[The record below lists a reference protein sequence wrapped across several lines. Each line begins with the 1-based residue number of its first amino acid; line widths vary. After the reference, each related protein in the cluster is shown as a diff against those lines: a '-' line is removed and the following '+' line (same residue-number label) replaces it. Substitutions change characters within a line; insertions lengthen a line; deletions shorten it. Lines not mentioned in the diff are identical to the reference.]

1 MILEFKVLL
10 QEKEVDAK
18 LINKRNVRHCYLRII
33 ENNSI
38 QITANKYFSLD
49 EAKDLIKR
57 KEEWILSHLNKKSS
71 KISDDK
77 FFYLG
82 ELFEK
87 KDFDDTHW
95 ETVRGPHDGARKGP
109 FDEMN
114 DIQITKIKEAEG
126 PFITVDF
133 TLPIAVNDNAE
144 FYCRHKLPFVMG
156 TTGGDRV
163 MLEKEVCNA
172 SIPAVIAPNMAKQIV
187 GFQAMMAYAAEN
199 FPGLFDGYSLE
210 IRESHQQTKV
220 DTSGTAKAMVTY
232 FNKLGVNFT
241 ENDIIK
247 IRDPEIQQHE
257 WKIPEQYVNGHA
269 WHTYTLDAPDKTARF
284 QFSHNINGR
293 DIYSWGTFDAILF
306 LQKKI
311 DAQIKGKVF
320 TMIDVLKGG

>member
-1 MILEFKVLL
+1 MKRIKVMVNGMPGNVAGNIAKHILKDDRFELVRYSTTGPDILDSRYLIDDIPVQLL
-10 QEKEVDAK
+10 TPDVRDAE
-18 LINKRNVRHCYLRII
+18 II
-33 ENNSI
+33 
-38 QITANKYFSLD
+38 
-49 EAKDLIKR
+49 R
-57 KEEWILSHLNKKSS
+57 
-71 KISDDK
+71 
-77 FFYLG
+77 
-82 ELFEK
+82 
-87 KDFDDTHW
+87 
-95 ETVRGPHDGARKGP
+95 
-109 FDEMN
+109 
-114 DIQITKIKEAEG
+114 IKEAEG

-133 TLPIAVNDNAE
+133 TLPLAVNDNAK
-144 FYCRHKLPFVMG
+144 FYCRHELPFVMG

-232 FNKLGVNFT
+232 FNKLGVNFA

-257 WKIPEQYVNGHA
+257 WKIPEQYLNGHA

-311 DAQIKGKVF
+311 DDQIKGNVF

>member
-1 MILEFKVLL
+1 MNRIKVMVNGMPGNVAGNIAKHILKDDRFELVRYSTTGPDILDSRYLIDDIPVQLL
-10 QEKEVDAK
+10 TPDVRDAE
-18 LINKRNVRHCYLRII
+18 II
-33 ENNSI
+33 
-38 QITANKYFSLD
+38 
-49 EAKDLIKR
+49 R
-57 KEEWILSHLNKKSS
+57 
-71 KISDDK
+71 
-77 FFYLG
+77 
-82 ELFEK
+82 
-87 KDFDDTHW
+87 
-95 ETVRGPHDGARKGP
+95 
-109 FDEMN
+109 
-114 DIQITKIKEAEG
+114 IKEAEG

-133 TLPIAVNDNAE
+133 TLPLAVNDNAK
-144 FYCRHKLPFVMG
+144 FYCRHELPFVMG

-232 FNKLGVNFT
+232 FNKLGVNFA

-257 WKIPEQYVNGHA
+257 WKIPEQYLNGHA

-311 DAQIKGKVF
+311 DDQIKGNVF

>member
-1 MILEFKVLL
+1 MKRIKVMVNGMPGNVAGNIAKHILKDDRFELVRYSTTGPDILDSRYLIDDIPVQLL
-10 QEKEVDAK
+10 TPDVRDAE
-18 LINKRNVRHCYLRII
+18 I
-33 ENNSI
+33 
-38 QITANKYFSLD
+38 A
-49 EAKDLIKR
+49 
-57 KEEWILSHLNKKSS
+57 
-71 KISDDK
+71 
-77 FFYLG
+77 
-82 ELFEK
+82 
-87 KDFDDTHW
+87 
-95 ETVRGPHDGARKGP
+95 
-109 FDEMN
+109 
-114 DIQITKIKEAEG
+114 KIKETEG

-133 TLPIAVNDNAE
+133 TLPLAVNDNAK
-144 FYCRHKLPFVMG
+144 FYCRHELPFVMG

-232 FNKLGVNFT
+232 FNKLGVNFA

-257 WKIPEQYVNGHA
+257 WKIPEQYLNGHA

-311 DAQIKGKVF
+311 DDQIKGNVF